1 MVTGIPGGYISEKF
15 GPSKVV
21 LVSTLVSGA
30 LTLFTPLAAH
40 WHYSLVIIE
49 RFLLGVAG
57 VKHAKKKQPNQS

>member
-1 MVTGIPGGYISEKF
+1 MTGIPGGYVSEKF
-15 GPSKVV
+15 GAARVV

-30 LTLFTPLAAH
+30 LTLFTPLVAS

-57 VKHAKKKQPNQS
+57 VSK